1 MTHRHAPSAR
11 PAGRCDFFSSL
22 APRRL
27 WLASYRATE
36 EDLAL
41 LKLWACSPD
50 SFLTTGATIEKPKCL
65 S

>member
-41 LKLWACSPD
+41 LKL
-50 SFLTTGATIEKPKCL
+50 
-65 S
+65 